1 MARKRLENQTK
12 TVLLIEDDET
22 LAQMYKLKFETAG
35 YQIVIAHNGQE
46 GLEFLKGKPVDVVVL
61 DILLPRYNGFQVIKE
76 IRKSK
81 TMVEIPVIILTN
93 LIEADVNMSGE
104 LATSLGV
111 VDYLVKSKVTPDE
124 VVARVNAAA
133 ARKKTA

>member
-22 LAQMYKLKFETAG
+22 LAQMYKLKFEVAG

-124 VVARVNAAA
+124 VVACVDAAA